1 MLLDSKEFIQTAI
14 NAGCTKEDFEGCAQR
29 ITERSQTIDQVYS
42 HGQQLYFT
50 YYPFPI
56 LQLQVVISPRDHVI
70 QQERP
75 YAELFDVIKQLS
87 H

>member
-1 MLLDSKEFIQTAI
+1 MRI
-14 NAGCTKEDFEGCAQR
+14 GCSKEDFQGCAQR
-29 ITERSQTIDQVYS
+29 ITDRIDTIQQLYDN
-42 HGQQLYFT
+42 GQQLYFT

-56 LQLQVVISPRDHVI
+56 LQLQIVMSPRDHVLS
-70 QQERP
+70 QDRP